1 MRQIVLDTE
10 TTGLEPEDGHRII
23 EVACLEMIDRQL
35 TGNHLHFYINPK
47 RSIERDAVAVHG
59 ITDSFLTD
67 KPLFGDIA
75 ADLIAFLE
83 GAELIIHNAPFDV
96 GFLNHELKLT
106 KQHFNAITDYCQI
119 IDTLVLACQK
129 HPGQHNNLDALC
141 RRYHVDNSNRNYH
154 GALLDAE
161 LLAKVYLLMTGGQ
174 ARLFEPQSFSTVRGG
189 GSIQIRRL
197 DANRAP
203 LRVIA
208 ANDEEIKSHQAFLQ
222 VLKEN
227 GACLWSDSADDQ

>member
-1 MRQIVLDTE
+1 MVMRQIILDTE
-10 TTGLEPEDGHRII
+10 TTGLKPEDGHRII
-23 EVACLEMIDRQL
+23 EIGCLEMIDRQL
-35 TGNHLHFYINPK
+35 TNNHLHFYINPR
-47 RSIERDAVAVHG
+47 RSIERDAFQIHG
-59 ITDSFLTD
+59 MNESFLSD
-67 KPLFGDIA
+67 KPLFEDIA
-75 ADLIAFLE
+75 ADLIAFLK

-106 KQHFNAITDYCQI
+106 KQPFQAITDYCQI
-119 IDTLVLACQK
+119 IDTLALACQK

-141 RRYHVDNSNRNYH
+141 RRYHVNNSNRNCH

-161 LLAKVYLLMTGGQ
+161 LLAQVYLLMTGGQ
-174 ARLFEPQSFSTVRGG
+174 AKLFEPQVFSIVRKP
-189 GSIQIRRL
+189 IQMRRL
-197 DANRAP
+197 DVNRAH

-227 GACLWSDSADDQ
+227 GTCLWPNGSNR

>member
-10 TTGLEPEDGHRII
+10 TTGLKPKDGHRII
-23 EVACLEMIDRQL
+23 EVGCLEMIDRQL

-47 RSIERDAVAVHG
+47 RFIEREAFQVHG
-59 ITDSFLTD
+59 ITESFLTD
-67 KPLFGDIA
+67 KPLFKDIA
-75 ADLIAFLE
+75 ADLIAFLKSS
-83 GAELIIHNAPFDV
+83 ELIIHNAPFDV

-106 KQHFNAITDYCQI
+106 KQPFQAITDYCQI

-141 RRYHVDNSNRNYH
+141 RRYHVNNSNRNYH

-161 LLAKVYLLMTGGQ
+161 LLAQVYLLMTGGQ
-174 ARLFEPQSFSTVRGG
+174 ARLFEPQSFSITARE
-189 GSIQIRRL
+189 SIQICRL
-197 DANRAP
+197 DAKRAS
-203 LRVIA
+203 LRVIK

-222 VLKEN
+222 ILKKH
-227 GACLWSDSADDQ
+227 GACL